1 MYPLF
6 LKIRLFLLRITNAP
20 LLVIE
25 IKNGISKKIMGNVK
39 SSFLADCVE
48 ICERNNLSNGFLY
61 ATKSDYGHPVLKG
74 SMEIPTEILQQFR
87 NTWGFNF

>member
-1 MYPLF
+1 MHSF
-6 LKIRLFLLRITNAP
+6 FIKIRLFLLRIATSP
-20 LLVIE
+20 LLIVE
-25 IKNGISKKIMGNVK
+25 INNGIPKKVMGNVK

-48 ICERNNLSNGFLY
+48 ICKRNNLKKGFLY

-74 SMEIPTEILQQFR
+74 SFEISSEILQQFR

>member
-1 MYPLF
+1 MYSLF
-6 LKIRLFLLRITNAP
+6 LKIRLFLLRITDSP

-25 IKNGISKKIMGNVK
+25 INNGIPKKIMGNVK

-48 ICERNNLSNGFLY
+48 ICERNNLKNGFLY

-74 SMEIPTEILQQFR
+74 SMEISSEILQQFR